1 MPALARSSPR
11 KIVAL
16 AGGVGAARFLDG
28 LTRIVAPERLV
39 VVGNVGDDAEIHG
52 LHISPDLDTVMYT
65 LAGVSD
71 PVQGWGIRGDT
82 FKCLDALGRL
92 GAENWFRLGDRD
104 LATHLYRTERLR
116 HGATLSEVT
125 RELTAAMGVRAT
137 IVPVTD
143 QRLRTQLQTRN
154 GTLEFQTWF
163 VRRRARDRVTSLR
176 FVGARDARP
185 VDGLLELLASAEG
198 VIVCP
203 SNPFIS
209 IGPILD
215 VPGVR
220 EALRQLSAPVAAI
233 SPIIG
238 GRALKGPAARMMKSM
253 GMRPS
258 ATAVAEL
265 YRDFVDIFVLD
276 TLDRAQESKIAR
288 LNMRTVVTNT
298 VMTGLRQKKALA
310 AAVLKA
316 MGIGRVLSPPATSDR

>member
-16 AGGVGAARFLDG
+16 AGGVGATRFLNG